1 MSKYIL
7 STRPFREE
15 FIRQMR
21 EISTDYQF
29 VTKDEIHDSFDWNNV
44 EITIGWSKDWRDKLL
59 IPSTSLKWVQAI
71 SAGVDT
77 LPLKEF
83 AQHHIQLSNA
93 SGLHAQ
99 SITDHVLAILFM
111 QSRGIFEAIRSQQKQ
126 IWQSELTINNLQDL
140 RILIVGTGKIGQ
152 QLAKCLAFLNCRPIG
167 INTNGRAIEHFHE
180 TYSIVELAPQTQKA
194 DIIINILPL
203 TEDTYHLY
211 DDDFFA
217 TMKQSATFINVGRG
231 ASVNTTAL
239 YQALVNHSIHFAALD
254 VFEEEPLAED
264 DPLWTLENIL
274 ITPHISGYT
283 PHFQKA
289 FMRIFIEN
297 FKSFHTTGNLS
308 KNTVNIQSGY

>member
-1 MSKYIL
+1 MTKYIL
-7 STRPFREE
+7 STRSFREE

-29 VTKDEIHDSFDWNNV
+29 ITTEEIQSSFEWNKV
-44 EITIGWSKDWRDKLL
+44 EITLGWSKDWADKLL
-59 IPSTSLKWVQAI
+59 VPSTSLKWVQAI

-77 LPLKEF
+77 LPLNEF
-83 AQHHIQLSNA
+83 AKYQIKLSNA
-93 SGLHAQ
+93 SGIHAQ
-99 SITDHVLAILFM
+99 SITDHILAILFM
-111 QSRGIFEAIRSQQKQ
+111 QSRGIFEAINSQQQ
-126 IWQSELTINNLQDL
+126 AHWQQDVTINNLQDL

-152 QLAKCLAFLNCRPIG
+152 RLAKCLEFLQCHPIG

-194 DIIINILPL
+194 DVIINILPL
-203 TEDTYHLY
+203 TEDTHHLY

-217 TMKQSATFINVGRG
+217 TMKKSATFINVGRG
-231 ASVNTTAL
+231 ASVDTTAL
-239 YQALVNHSIHFAALD
+239 YQALLDHSIHFAALD
-254 VFEEEPLAED
+254 VFEEEPLPKEH
-264 DPLWTLENIL
+264 PLWTLDNVL

-297 FKSFHTTGNLS
+297 FKSFATTGHLI
-308 KNTVNIQSGY
+308 KNAVNIQSGY